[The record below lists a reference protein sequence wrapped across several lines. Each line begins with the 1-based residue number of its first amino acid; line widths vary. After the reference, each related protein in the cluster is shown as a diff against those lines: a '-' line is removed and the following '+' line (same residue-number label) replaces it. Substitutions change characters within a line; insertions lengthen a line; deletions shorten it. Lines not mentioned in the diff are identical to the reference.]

1 MNISWSGEVTEP
13 VLSACLVGLQ
23 RASPLAKNQW
33 LFQLSG
39 SLFYGS
45 LQCMAVQLAV
55 RADSCKPLAC
65 LLMLLDQPAANCELL
80 FLSAMFGYAEE
91 GS

>member
-1 MNISWSGEVTEP
+1 MRNSK
-13 VLSACLVGLQ
+13 SALASYPIGLQ

-80 FLSAMFGYAEE
+80 FLSAMFGYVEE